1 MPQPSKQ
8 VPIPPILTDDEAGR
22 EFFVQY
28 TRHAR
33 QLYRFI
39 RTLVP
44 NQSDAEDAFQ
54 DVSATLWQ
62 KFDQFEPGTNFS
74 AWALQMARYRV
85 LNLRQQQQRRAACQL
100 SDEVFDAVAD
110 EAAEMHDLLERQHGA
125 LADCYQRLT
134 VANRELIDNRYRMG
148 TSVKDLATQLR
159 RPLRTVYRLL
169 DRIHSNLLE
178 CIERRLSAEERGN

>member
-8 VPIPPILTDDEAGR
+8 IAIRPILTDDEAGR

-44 NQSDAEDAFQ
+44 NQADAEDAFQ
-54 DVSATLWQ
+54 DVSAILWQ
-62 KFDQFEPGTNFS
+62 KFHQFEPGSNFS
-74 AWALQMARYRV
+74 AWALQVAHYCV
-85 LNLRQQQQRRAACQL
+85 LNLRQRQRRAACQL
-100 SDEVFDAVAD
+100 SDEVFDAIAGD
-110 EAAEMHDLLERQHGA
+110 AAEMHDLLERQHRA
-125 LADCYQRLT
+125 LADCYRQLT
-134 VANRELIDNRYRMG
+134 TSNRELIDQRYRAG
-148 TSVKDLATQLR
+148 TSVKILAAQLR

-169 DRIHSNLLE
+169 DRIHSNLLN
-178 CIERRLSAEERGN
+178 CIERNLETEGGGT